1 MIIPYAKEPYQSLHR
16 LLGQSGK
23 VSIPDANSV
32 PHSLIVAS
40 VFKNK
45 KPRLVGGA
53 KPREV

>member
-23 VSIPDANSV
+23 VNIPDANSV
-32 PHSLIVAS
+32 PYSLIVAS
-40 VFKNK
+40 VFTNK
-45 KPRLVGGA
+45 KPRLVSGA